1 MIRLIGSGSTIAQE
15 LEADNFEHI
24 SQVRSVILQITS
36 SNFFFL
42 LLGIIVIV
50 MCGFKSEIFRPSIGR
65 ISLSTTPQ
73 SINTFAD

>member
-1 MIRLIGSGSTIAQE
+1 MITLIGSGSTIAQE

-42 LLGIIVIV
+42 LLGIIVVIV
-50 MCGFKSEIFRPSIGR
+50 MRVFVVQYFCVDFLIL
-65 ISLSTTPQ
+65 SL
-73 SINTFAD
+73 